1 MESFLV
7 FPMNSNFK
15 SMNKLFK
22 KIGSIILSILSI
34 SCEKEINL
42 ELKNTSPKM
51 VVEGNIL
58 LGLDTLI
65 QQQEIKLTLS
75 ANYTGTASP
84 QPITNAVVSVVEG
97 SNTYIFNH
105 TSNGRYQSNFI
116 AEENKTYKLNII
128 YMGENYEAIE
138 KMARGPKIDSLSV
151 RYFPSALGSPEGN
164 FITINTTD
172 PSNERNFYLWR
183 LYINEQLMINPSP
196 GNIYRAI
203 QKDEFFD
210 GQPLYNYLPFDNFPV
225 VNQDIARMEQL
236 CISEQMYNY
245 YYSIFNLTASSPVSG
260 DVPPGRIT
268 GNIINQTN
276 TNKYALGYFGACSIS
291 IKMKRL

>member
-1 MESFLV
+1 MD
-7 FPMNSNFK
+7 
-15 SMNKLFK
+15 KLFK
-22 KIGSIILSILSI
+22 ITGSFILGILSI

-58 LGLDTLI
+58 LGLDTLL
-65 QQQEIKLTLS
+65 QRQEIKLTLS

-97 SNTYIFNH
+97 SNTYIFSH
-105 TSNGRYQSNFI
+105 TSDGRYQSNFI
-116 AEENKTYKLNII
+116 AEQNKTYKLNII

-138 KMARGPKIDSLSV
+138 KMASGPKIDSLSV

-225 VNQDIARMEQL
+225 VVGDRARMEQL

-268 GNIINQTN
+268 GNIINKTN
-276 TNKYALGYFGACSIS
+276 PNKNALGYFGACSIS
-291 IKMKRL
+291 IKVKKL